1 MVIAHP
7 SHELRLHGWVQI
19 ARPHLFV
26 LTDGSGR
33 AGESQLDSTTKVLED
48 AGATRGT
55 IYGRFTDLDV
65 YTAFLNHDY
74 DLFISLVEELAEQF
88 DHHQI
93 EYVVGDSAEGYN
105 STHDACR
112 LVINAAIEIVTR
124 KFKREIANFDFAVVG
139 QPEECPDAIRNDAIW
154 LSLDDETFRRK
165 IAAVKAYNS
174 KLAADVEA
182 ALNGQAFQGLRRFSA
197 PQVAGNVDEGLVTE
211 IRKDLPSYPN
221 MDAIAKGAFE
231 GIELD
236 RFRIECLRPVRA
248 DINSDSEEIRYYE
261 MYGEKMVAAG
271 HYETAIRYK
280 EHFLPLAQAVRRYV
294 ETIR

>member
-1 MVIAHP
+1 MVVAHP
-7 SHELRLHGWVQI
+7 SHELRLHGWLQI
-19 ARPHLFV
+19 ARPHVFV

-33 AGESQLDSTTKVLED
+33 TGESRLSATTKVLED

-74 DLFISLVEELAEQF
+74 DLFISLAEELAEQF
-88 DHHQI
+88 DHHQV

-112 LVINAAIEIVTR
+112 LVMNAAIEIVRR
-124 KFKREIANFDFAVVG
+124 KFKREIDNFDYAVVG
-139 QPEECPDAIRNDAIW
+139 QPEECPEAIRPEAIW
-154 LSLDDETFRRK
+154 LSLDDETFVRK

-174 KLAADVEA
+174 KLAVDVEA
-182 ALNGQAFQGLRRFSA
+182 ALQGETFQGLKRFSA
-197 PQVAGNVDEGLVTE
+197 PQLAGNVDADLVTE
-211 IRKDLPSYPN
+211 LQKDSRAYPG
-221 MDAIAKGAFE
+221 MDAIVKGAFE

-236 RFRIECLRPVRA
+236 RFRLECLRPVQA
-248 DINSDSEEIRYYE
+248 DMNSDSEEIRFYE

-271 HYETAIRYK
+271 HYQAAIRYK
-280 EHFLPLAQAVRRYV
+280 EHFLPLVYAVRRYV
-294 ETIR
+294 ETIV

>member
-7 SHELRLHGWVQI
+7 SHELRLHGWVQM

-33 AGESQLDSTTKVLED
+33 SGESQLDSTTRVLED
-48 AGATRGT
+48 AGATRAA

-65 YTAFLNHDY
+65 YTAFLNHDH
-74 DLFISLVEELAEQF
+74 DLFIGLVEELAEQF

-112 LVINAAIEIVTR
+112 LVINAAIEIVRR

-139 QPEECPDAIRNDAIW
+139 EPEECPDAIRNDAIW

-197 PQVAGNVDEGLVTE
+197 PQVAGNVDERLVSE
-211 IRKDLPSYPN
+211 LQKDSRSFPS
-221 MDAIAKGAFE
+221 MDTVIKGALE

-236 RFRIECLRPVRA
+236 RFRVECLRPVPA
-248 DINSDSEEIRYYE
+248 EIFSDSEEIRFYE
-261 MYGEKMVAAG
+261 MYGAKMVAAG
-271 HYETAIRYK
+271 HYKTAITYQ
-280 EHFLPLAQAVRRYV
+280 EHFLPLVQAVSRYV
-294 ETIR
+294 ERIV